1 MALVLSILVLACIAL
16 VVGAI
21 ALLRRGGQDRHNRKQ
36 AGLMLLLA
44 VIMAV
49 NVAIWTLPGNGPGNN
64 APAPLGQELR

>member
-16 VVGAI
+16 VIGAI
-21 ALLRRGGQDRHNRKQ
+21 ALVRRGGTRKQ

-49 NVAIWTLPGNGPGNN
+49 NVAIWTLPGNDGS
-64 APAPLGQELR
+64 APLGQELK